1 METLR
6 VLDRVVVLGPGGDT
20 CSIAG
25 MQYDMPSS
33 HAVPCRGHAVQP
45 YAHAYELSPCELHVT
60 CIPGVMCRG
69 VETGKELEMM
79 MIMNPLVKLF
89 PFPRP

>member
-1 METLR
+1 MLEDDDGDAVFEVQDQGIGSMETLR

-60 CIPGVMCRG
+60 CIPP
-69 VETGKELEMM
+69 E
-79 MIMNPLVKLF
+79 
-89 PFPRP
+89 

>member
-1 METLR
+1 
-6 VLDRVVVLGPGGDT
+6 
-20 CSIAG
+20 
-25 MQYDMPSS
+25 
-33 HAVPCRGHAVQP
+33 
-45 YAHAYELSPCELHVT
+45 
-60 CIPGVMCRG
+60 VMCRG